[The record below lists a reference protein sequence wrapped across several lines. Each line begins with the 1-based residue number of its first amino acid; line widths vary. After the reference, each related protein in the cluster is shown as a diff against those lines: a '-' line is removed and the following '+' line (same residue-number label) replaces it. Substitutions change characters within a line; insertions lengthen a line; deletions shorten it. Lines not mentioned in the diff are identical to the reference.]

1 MHCTFGIGLMHA
13 GGHTS
18 LSGRGRVTACA
29 GDVIT
34 VNPAEVH
41 DGSPYLGQPRRWQ
54 MLYFEPCVIEAV
66 CATPGGMRIAPPELA
81 FPVLRNAEAAR
92 LFERL
97 FGLATHLT
105 SNPSLD
111 LHWEE
116 LLTRLINILAARAPA
131 RRAYRTEVLAVQARI
146 NADPSRNESLGELAA
161 AVELSRFE
169 LVRLFTAAFGLPP
182 HAYRVVRRTK
192 WAADLIRQGTPL
204 SQAAAQTG
212 FSDQSHMNRAIK
224 RLYGWTPGQLA
235 QTSNL
240 MRAQ

>member
-18 LSGRGRVTACA
+18 LSGRGRVTASA

-54 MLYFEPCVIEAV
+54 MLYFEPCAIEAV
-66 CATPGGMRIAPPELA
+66 CATPGGVQIAPPELA

-240 MRAQ
+240 LRAQ